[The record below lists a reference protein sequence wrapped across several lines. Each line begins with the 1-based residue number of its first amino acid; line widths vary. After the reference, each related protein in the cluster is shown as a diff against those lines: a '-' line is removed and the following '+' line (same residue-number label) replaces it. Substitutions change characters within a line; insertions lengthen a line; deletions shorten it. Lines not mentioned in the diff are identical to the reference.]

1 MKTMRA
7 WLPLTGLASVF
18 AQAPILPPQ
27 GRLPMPPPQQQ
38 QPQASAGTVQ
48 FEVESVKPKD
58 RPPPRGPGGV
68 PMRGRLG
75 NSHPGRLFY
84 PYSTLTA
91 LLMTAYGL
99 KSYQVVGPE
108 WLETDH
114 YEVTAKVP
122 GGATREQVNEMLR
135 NLLAERF
142 KMTVHTEQRET
153 AVYNLVVARGGP
165 KLTKSATDR
174 TGGLG
179 FRLYGARTTLIG
191 KKMRVDGILGTL
203 IREMERP
210 VLDHTGLT
218 DDYDIT
224 LDFANQR
231 VRDMGRPASTG

>member
-1 MKTMRA
+1 
-7 WLPLTGLASVF
+7 
-18 AQAPILPPQ
+18 
-27 GRLPMPPPQQQ
+27 
-38 QPQASAGTVQ
+38 
-48 FEVESVKPKD
+48 
-58 RPPPRGPGGV
+58 
-68 PMRGRLG
+68 MRGGLG
-75 NSHPGRLFY
+75 TSDPGRLSY

-142 KMTVHTEQRET
+142 KMTVHTEQREM
-153 AVYNLVVARGGP
+153 AVYNLVVASGGP
-165 KLTKSATDR
+165 KLTKSAPDS

-231 VRDMGRPASTG
+231 VRDMGRPASTSGDLPGAPDPGAPPLPAALQQQLGLKLEAARASVSVLVVDKVEKTPIEN